1 MGFVEKYGLNKWF
14 LKVGF
19 VTNYDLRDFSTTLH
33 IKVFTDIVI
42 YNFFFHRGLE
52 EKIQILKNK
61 PLLKDYSNTFI
72 DIDETQRRLE
82 LEEPYSGKSR
92 EKCKTSKSGL

>member
-1 MGFVEKYGLNKWF
+1 MVSKSGICRKQYQKYSLI
-14 LKVGF
+14 L
-19 VTNYDLRDFSTTLH
+19 YSH
-33 IKVFTDIVI
+33 
-42 YNFFFHRGLE
+42 FFHRGLE